1 PTAAKKPTQINSGMC
16 ASALNMNKHVKI
28 MNNMAKN
35 NRADM
40 ENDSRFSFDKSYTSL
55 EEISLFNTLM
65 LLRINVL

>member
-1 PTAAKKPTQINSGMC
+1 
-16 ASALNMNKHVKI
+16 

-40 ENDSRFSFDKSYTSL
+40 ENDRRFSFDKSHTSL

-65 LLRINVL
+65 LLCINVL